1 MVPWDHITSHAWD
14 SQNNRTCYGLV
25 PVQPEVKPVIEP
37 AVKPVTPVS
46 PEPKLMSDN
55 VATMSLLSATE
66 CHLATLQ
73 DEDGDTWVFFF
84 NFNSLFTLHYSTF
97 ACKGGMFFFLLGREV
112 KWLQHRSQYRKGR
125 FMVNRGRKEIKF
137 LILLTVNH
145 TILMM
150 LVQRIQHWI
159 N

>member
-25 PVQPEVKPVIEP
+25 PVQPEVKPVVEP
-37 AVKPVTPVS
+37 AVKPATPVS

-84 NFNSLFTLHYSTF
+84 FLIWTLCLLYINKIKLNYSTF
-97 ACKGGMFFFLLGREV
+97 ACKGGNVLFLLGREV
-112 KWLQHRSQYRKGR
+112 KWLQHRIQYRKGR
-125 FMVNRGRKEIKF
+125 FMVNRGRKEEARMG
-137 LILLTVNH
+137 N
-145 TILMM
+145 
-150 LVQRIQHWI
+150 
-159 N
+159 

>member
-25 PVQPEVKPVIEP
+25 PVQPEVKPVVEP
-37 AVKPVTPVS
+37 AVKPATPVS

-84 NFNSLFTLHYSTF
+84 ILTLCLLYINKNTLLHYSTF
-97 ACKGGMFFFLLGREV
+97 ACKGGCSFFFWEERWSGCIIGVSIEREN
-112 KWLQHRSQYRKGR
+112 LAG
-125 FMVNRGRKEIKF
+125 
-137 LILLTVNH
+137 
-145 TILMM
+145 
-150 LVQRIQHWI
+150 I
-159 N
+159 NP